1 MRQLGGTDPIQWRA
15 VEHPRAVDWS
25 VSWVVGE
32 RATYI
37 FITDDSLEHC
47 FRVHVNS
54 THCSHAAHSI
64 PYKLASALTHSAR
77 SLHVTCIIYIQIAPS
92 IPRARI
98 AGNYIHKSILHGYS
112 GRRGMDFHYLL
123 LEDARLPAFL
133 PNNTLVD
140 WV

>member
-15 VEHPRAVDWS
+15 VEHPRAVDGS

-37 FITDDSLEHC
+37 FITDDSLELC

-77 SLHVTCIIYIQIAPS
+77 SLHVTCIIHIQIAPS
-92 IPRARI
+92 IPRASI
-98 AGNYIHKSILHGYS
+98 AGNYIHTSITAWIQWGTWETRHRFPLLVV
-112 GRRGMDFHYLL
+112 GRCASASSCIFA
-123 LEDARLPAFL
+123 E
-133 PNNTLVD
+133 
-140 WV
+140 